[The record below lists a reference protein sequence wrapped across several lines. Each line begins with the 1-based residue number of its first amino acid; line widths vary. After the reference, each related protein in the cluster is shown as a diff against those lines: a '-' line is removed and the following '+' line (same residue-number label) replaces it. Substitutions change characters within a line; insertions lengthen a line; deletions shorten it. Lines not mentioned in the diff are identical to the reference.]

1 MPSSVVFHPVPV
13 HRPLL
18 RFILGNYSRYCSRRL
33 FPTPPYL
40 LLPWSRTSCIHAVVR
55 LLAFV
60 VLAAASGVAS
70 ATSHFDTRLK
80 DGTTVTVE
88 AHTAPG
94 KTLVLWLPSG
104 FGKFAGETQVA
115 ERLAALGVEVW
126 QADLLEARF
135 LPPLESSLDKIP
147 DSDVAEL
154 IDAAAKTGKR
164 IYLLTTARGG
174 IVGLRGA
181 QAWQKRNPKSNVLG
195 GALLLHPNLFAGPP
209 EPGKE
214 AEYHSVAAQTR
225 LPVYILQPEQ
235 SPWRWRLEATQAE
248 LEKGGSKVFTRVLT
262 DVRDRFYF
270 RPDAT
275 EVEMDVA
282 QRLAEIL
289 RDSIRT
295 LNEVKLSE
303 TPAARVS
310 KAPVA
315 KAAVPS
321 ERKLRPYKGNPVPP
335 PLQLTDLNGKTH
347 DLADYKGKVV
357 LVNFWASWC
366 PPCVKEM
373 PSMQRLKEKM
383 AGKPFVILGV
393 NLAEPE
399 QEVRDFLATKVKV
412 DFPILM
418 DRDGVALKTWKV
430 FVFPTSF
437 VVGSDGRIEFGLY
450 GEYEWDREEV
460 IEILSKLLPSQY

>member
-1 MPSSVVFHPVPV
+1 MGARMFPSVVSRPMPV
-13 HRPLL
+13 HRHVFAAVL
-18 RFILGNYSRYCSRRL
+18 
-33 FPTPPYL
+33 
-40 LLPWSRTSCIHAVVR
+40 CIA
-55 LLAFV
+55 AFV
-60 VLAAASGVAS
+60 LSAATPVF
-70 ATSHFDTRLK
+70 ATDSRDIRLK
-80 DGTTVTVE
+80 DKTAVSVE
-88 AHTAPG
+88 VHVARGDA
-94 KTLVLWLPSG
+94 LILWLPSG
-104 FGKFAGETQVA
+104 FGRFAGETQVA

-126 QADLLEARF
+126 QAELLEARF
-135 LPPLESSLDKIP
+135 LPPLESSLDNIP
-147 DSDVAEL
+147 DGDVAEL

-164 IYLLTTARGG
+164 VYLLTTARGG

-181 QAWQKRNPKSNVLG
+181 RAWQKRNPKSNVLG

-209 EPGKE
+209 EPGRE

-275 EVEMDVA
+275 EVELDVA
-282 QRLAEIL
+282 QRLAEML

-295 LNEVKLSE
+295 LNEVKLAE
-303 TPAARVS
+303 APAAPRVS
-310 KAPVA
+310 KSSVP
-315 KAAVPS
+315 KAATPT

-335 PLQLTDLNGKTH
+335 PLKLTDLDGKTH

-383 AGKPFVILGV
+383 AGKPFVILGI

-418 DRDGVALKTWKV
+418 DRDGAVLKAWKV
-430 FVFPTSF
+430 FVFPTSLI
-437 VVGSDGRIEFGLY
+437 VGSDGTIHYGLY
-450 GEYEWDREEV
+450 GEFEWDTDAVMRV
-460 IEILSKLLPSQY
+460 MDSLL

>member
-1 MPSSVVFHPVPV
+1 MFSSVVSRPMSV
-13 HRPLL
+13 HRQLFAAVL
-18 RFILGNYSRYCSRRL
+18 FI
-33 FPTPPYL
+33 
-40 LLPWSRTSCIHAVVR
+40 
-55 LLAFV
+55 
-60 VLAAASGVAS
+60 AASIQFA
-70 ATSHFDTRLK
+70 ATACAATGRDIRLADK
-80 DGTTVTVE
+80 TTVTVE
-88 AHTAPG
+88 VHAAKG
-94 KTLVLWLPSG
+94 DALVLWLPSG
-104 FGKFAGETQVA
+104 FGKFAGEAQVA

-135 LPPLESSLDKIP
+135 LLPVESSLENVP

-154 IDAAAKTGKR
+154 IETAAVTGKR
-164 IYLLTTARGG
+164 VHLLASARGG
-174 IVGLRGA
+174 IVALRGA
-181 QAWQKRNPKSNVLG
+181 KAWQAKHPKDKSLG
-195 GALLLHPNLFAGPP
+195 GVLLLHPNLFLGPP

-214 AEYHSVAAQTR
+214 AEYHPVVAQAR

-275 EVEMDVA
+275 RVEEDVA
-282 QRLAEIL
+282 NRLAGML
-289 RDSIRT
+289 RDSIQT
-295 LNEVKLSE
+295 LSDVKLIE
-303 TPAARVS
+303 
-310 KAPVA
+310 APVA
-315 KAAVPS
+315 RVAKTEVTKTAGPS

-335 PLQLTDLNGKTH
+335 PLRLTDLDGKIH
-347 DLADYKGKVV
+347 DLAEYKGKVV

-383 AGKPFVILGV
+383 AGKPFAILAV
-393 NLAEPE
+393 NMAEPE
-399 QEVRDFLATKVKV
+399 TEVRDFLATKVKV

-418 DRDGVALKTWKV
+418 DRDGAALKAWKV

-437 VVGSDGRIEFGLY
+437 VVGPDGKTRYGLY
-450 GEYEWDREEV
+450 GEFEWDTEEA
-460 IEILSKLLPSQY
+460 IGMMDELLLK

>member
-1 MPSSVVFHPVPV
+1 MPFSVV
-13 HRPLL
+13 
-18 RFILGNYSRYCSRRL
+18 SRRM
-33 FPTPPYL
+33 PVYR
-40 LLPWSRTSCIHAVVR
+40 PWFASVPGFV
-55 LLAFV
+55 AFV
-60 VLAAASGVAS
+60 LLVVAGAVHAIES
-70 ATSHFDTRLK
+70 REQKLK
-80 DGTTVTVE
+80 DGTQIPIEVH
-88 AHTAPG
+88 AAKG
-94 KTLVLWLPSG
+94 KDLVLWLPSG

-135 LPPLESSLDKIP
+135 LPPVESSLEKIP
-147 DSDVAEL
+147 DGDVAEL

-164 IYLLTTARGG
+164 VYLLTTARGG

-181 QAWQKRNPKSNVLG
+181 RAWQKRNPKSNVLG
-195 GALLLHPNLFAGPP
+195 GALLLHPNLFLGPP

-214 AEYHSVAAQTR
+214 AEYHPVAAQTR

-248 LEKGGSKVFTRVLT
+248 LEKDGSKVFTRVLT

-282 QRLAEIL
+282 QRLAQML
-289 RDSIRT
+289 RDSIRA
-295 LNEVKLSE
+295 LNDVKLAE

-310 KAPVA
+310 KTPIA
-315 KAAVPS
+315 KTAAQA

-335 PLQLTDLNGKTH
+335 PLKLTDLDGKVH

-383 AGKPFVILGV
+383 AGKPFVILAV
-393 NLAEPE
+393 NMAEPE

-418 DRDGVALKTWKV
+418 DRDGAALKAWKV

-437 VVGSDGRIEFGLY
+437 VVGPDGMIRYGLY
-450 GEYEWDREEV
+450 GELEWDTEEA
-460 IEILSKLLPSQY
+460 IRILEAMMPR

>member
-1 MPSSVVFHPVPV
+1 MHFMFSSVVSRPMSV
-13 HRPLL
+13 HRQLFAAVL
-18 RFILGNYSRYCSRRL
+18 FI
-33 FPTPPYL
+33 
-40 LLPWSRTSCIHAVVR
+40 
-55 LLAFV
+55 
-60 VLAAASGVAS
+60 AASIQFA
-70 ATSHFDTRLK
+70 ATACAATGRDIRLADK
-80 DGTTVTVE
+80 TTVTVE
-88 AHTAPG
+88 VHAAKG
-94 KTLVLWLPSG
+94 DALVLWLPSG
-104 FGKFAGETQVA
+104 FGKFAGEAQVA

-135 LPPLESSLDKIP
+135 LLPVESSLENVP

-154 IDAAAKTGKR
+154 IETAAVTGKR
-164 IYLLTTARGG
+164 VHLLASARGG
-174 IVGLRGA
+174 IVALRGA
-181 QAWQKRNPKSNVLG
+181 KAWQAKHPKDKSLG
-195 GALLLHPNLFAGPP
+195 GVLLLHPNLFLGPP

-214 AEYHSVAAQTR
+214 AEYHPVVAQAR

-275 EVEMDVA
+275 RVEEDVA
-282 QRLAEIL
+282 NRLAGML
-289 RDSIRT
+289 RDSIQT
-295 LNEVKLSE
+295 LSDVKLIE
-303 TPAARVS
+303 
-310 KAPVA
+310 APVA
-315 KAAVPS
+315 RVAKTEVTKTAGPS

-335 PLQLTDLNGKTH
+335 PLRLTDLDGKIH
-347 DLADYKGKVV
+347 DLAEYKGKVV

-383 AGKPFVILGV
+383 AGKPFAILAV
-393 NLAEPE
+393 NMAEPE
-399 QEVRDFLATKVKV
+399 TEVRDFLATKVKV

-418 DRDGVALKTWKV
+418 DRDGAALKAWKV

-437 VVGSDGRIEFGLY
+437 VVGPDGKTRYGLY
-450 GEYEWDREEV
+450 GEFEWDTEEA
-460 IEILSKLLPSQY
+460 IGMMDELLLK

>member
-1 MPSSVVFHPVPV
+1 MPV
-13 HRPLL
+13 HR
-18 RFILGNYSRYCSRRL
+18 R
-33 FPTPPYL
+33 
-40 LLPWSRTSCIHAVVR
+40 
-55 LLAFV
+55 
-60 VLAAASGVAS
+60 VLAAVLFVAAFIQFA
-70 ATSHFDTRLK
+70 ATAFAANSRDIRFADK
-80 DGTTVTVE
+80 TTVTVE
-88 AHTAPG
+88 VHAAKG
-94 KTLVLWLPSG
+94 DTLVLWLPSG

-135 LPPLESSLDKIP
+135 LLPVESSLENIP
-147 DSDVAEL
+147 DSDVVEL
-154 IDAAAKTGKR
+154 IEAAAKTGKHV
-164 IYLLTTARGG
+164 YLLASARGG
-174 IVGLRGA
+174 VLALRGA
-181 QAWQKRNPKSNVLG
+181 KAWQAKHPKDENLG
-195 GALLLHPNLFAGPP
+195 GVLLLHPNLFLGPP

-214 AEYHSVAAQTR
+214 AEYHPIAAQSR

-275 EVEMDVA
+275 SVEEGVA
-282 QRLAEIL
+282 NRLAGML
-289 RDSIRT
+289 RDSIQA
-295 LNEVKLSE
+295 LSE
-303 TPAARVS
+303 ARLTEAPTARTS
-310 KAPVA
+310 KAPA
-315 KAAVPS
+315 TKLTGS
-321 ERKLRPYKGNPVPP
+321 TERKLRPYKGNPVPP
-335 PLQLTDLNGKTH
+335 PLKLTDLDGKVH

-383 AGKPFVILGV
+383 AGKPFVILAV
-393 NLAEPE
+393 NMAEPE
-399 QEVRDFLATKVKV
+399 NEVRDFLATKVAV

-418 DRDGVALKTWKV
+418 DRDGAALKAWKV

-437 VVGSDGRIEFGLY
+437 VVGPDGKIRYGLY
-450 GEYEWDREEV
+450 GEFEWDTDEV
-460 IEILSKLLPSQY
+460 VNIFGGLLKKVI

>member
-1 MPSSVVFHPVPV
+1 MPSSVVFPPAPV
-13 HRPLL
+13 HRPLI
-18 RFILGNYSRYCSRRL
+18 RFIL
-33 FPTPPYL
+33 
-40 LLPWSRTSCIHAVVR
+40 R

-60 VLAAASGVAS
+60 VLVTNFSVVHGV
-70 ATSHFDTRLK
+70 TSRDIKFK

-88 AHTAPG
+88 AHPAPG
-94 KTLVLWLPSG
+94 KSLVLWLPSG

-126 QADLLEARF
+126 QVDFLEARF

-147 DSDVAEL
+147 EGDVAEL
-154 IDAAAKTGKR
+154 IDVAAKTGKR
-164 IYLLTTARGG
+164 IYLLATARGG

-181 QAWQKRNPKSNVLG
+181 RAWQKRNPKSNALG

-214 AEYHSVAAQTR
+214 AEYHSIAAQTR

-248 LEKGGSKVFTRVLT
+248 LEKGGAKVFTRVLT

-282 QRLAEIL
+282 QRLAEML

-303 TPAARVS
+303 VPAARVS

-315 KAAVPS
+315 KTAVAS
-321 ERKLRPYKGNPVPP
+321 ERKLRPYKGSPVPP
-335 PLQLTDLNGKTH
+335 PLKLTDLDGKVH
-347 DLADYKGKVV
+347 DLADYKGKIV

-383 AGKPFVILGV
+383 AGKPFVILAV
-393 NLAEPE
+393 NMAEPE

-418 DRDGVALKTWKV
+418 DRDGAALKAWKV

-437 VVGSDGRIEFGLY
+437 VVGPDGKIRYGLY
-450 GEYEWDREEV
+450 GELEWDTEEAIRV
-460 IEILSKLLPSQY
+460 IQGLLQR

>member
-1 MPSSVVFHPVPV
+1 M
-13 HRPLL
+13 
-18 RFILGNYSRYCSRRL
+18 
-33 FPTPPYL
+33 
-40 LLPWSRTSCIHAVVR
+40 HA
-55 LLAFV
+55 A
-60 VLAAASGVAS
+60 
-70 ATSHFDTRLK
+70 K
-80 DGTTVTVE
+80 
-88 AHTAPG
+88 G
-94 KTLVLWLPSG
+94 KSLVLWLPSG

-126 QADLLEARF
+126 QAGLLDARF
-135 LPPLESSLDKIP
+135 LPPVESSLEKIP
-147 DSDVAEL
+147 DGDVAEL

-164 IYLLTTARGG
+164 VYLLTTARGG

-181 QAWQKRNPKSNVLG
+181 RAWQKRNPKSNVLG
-195 GALLLHPNLFAGPP
+195 GALLLHPNLFLGPP

-214 AEYHSVAAQTR
+214 AEYHPVAAQTR
-225 LPVYILQPEQ
+225 LPVYILQSEQ

-248 LEKGGSKVFTRVLT
+248 LEKDGSKVFTRVLT

-282 QRLAEIL
+282 QRLAQML
-289 RDSIRT
+289 RDSIRA
-295 LNEVKLSE
+295 LNDVKLAE

-310 KAPVA
+310 KTPIA
-315 KAAVPS
+315 KTAAQA

-335 PLQLTDLNGKTH
+335 PLKLTDLDGKVH
-347 DLADYKGKVV
+347 DLANYKGKAV

-366 PPCVKEM
+366 PPCVHEM

-383 AGKPFVILGV
+383 AGKPFVILAV
-393 NLAEPE
+393 NMAEPE
-399 QEVRDFLATKVKV
+399 NEVRDFLATKVKV

-418 DRDGVALKTWKV
+418 DRDGAALKAWKV

-437 VVGSDGRIEFGLY
+437 VVGPDGMIHYGLY
-450 GEYEWDREEV
+450 GEFEWDSTEAIRITESL
-460 IEILSKLLPSQY
+460 LSGRVMRH